1 VAAAVI
7 LAPDN
12 TIRGLNDSKQLD
24 PERREVLAGRIRE
37 RAVAWA
43 IAAVDAATIDRIN
56 IYQASRMALRI
67 AVEHLRPPP
76 DFLLT
81 DAVPLELA
89 IPQRPLVKGDERCHS
104 IAAASILAKVHRDGM
119 MLEWDKVYPEYH
131 LAANKGY
138 SCPQHLEALARFGAT
153 PLHRL
158 SFAPVRAHS
167 RFPAGRQFSSEDQM
181 SLFAADAVCP

>member
-1 VAAAVI
+1 
-7 LAPDN
+7 
-12 TIRGLNDSKQLD
+12 
-24 PERREVLAGRIRE
+24 
-37 RAVAWA
+37 VAWA

-167 RFPAGRQFSSEDQM
+167 RFPAGQFSSEDQM